1 MSSSKDIQV
10 VFLGQNGE
18 IRQGKIK
25 SATPPAIMASL
36 KKKDIPSLLGK
47 SQWRQKQKTLYF
59 FGYLEGK
66 DTAENQHHLPT
77 PLEGMTFYGD
87 ILVLCAT
94 SPTTYNPATHL
105 KIADYES
112 FYTSNLEGE
121 EGEEDELD
129 DSDLEAVDEI
139 TGEEGVEEEDVLKEC
154 DEESDEADAEADA
167 DADADAE
174 ADADADADAEEPVKV
189 VRATRVRKAPIIQA
203 EVPEIEETSDYS
215 TSPHRVHLVSV
226 IRSLLDTLV
235 TDETTF
241 YKIEQ
246 AIFKKSMETANKE
259 EIRKTWNSQAFRDVY
274 LAVSRRIMGN
284 LSPSSYIQNKNLWSR
299 YSANELTIDEI
310 VRQNYLELC
319 PERWQQMVD
328 RQAKR
333 EQIQLEGD
341 FSRAT
346 DKWICHGCKQRKC
359 TYYELQTRSA
369 DEPMTIFI
377 HCLNCN
383 KRWTQ

>member
-66 DTAENQHHLPT
+66 DTTENQHHLPT

-154 DEESDEADAEADA
+154 DEESDEESGDADA
-167 DADADAE
+167 DADADADPE
-174 ADADADADAEEPVKV
+174 AEGDAEEPVKV

-226 IRSLLDTLV
+226 IRSLLGTLV

-259 EIRKTWNSQAFRDVY
+259 EIRKTWNSQGFRDVY

-299 YSANELTIDEI
+299 YSANELTIDDI